1 MAKLV
6 DKGGGGVVIRDHDG
20 RFLAGSCHFFPTLTD
35 PEEAELRACEKGREL
50 VRRLKL
56 NKVILERDSASTV
69 YKLNS
74 DELDRSMHGSLIE
87 KLKREI
93 RSIGDHVVKW
103 VRRSANAVAHTLAKE
118 GSGLE
123 YSRTWFISFPDCIKG
138 MLARDL
144 LSV

>member
-1 MAKLV
+1 MVLN
-6 DKGGGGVVIRDHDG
+6 I
-20 RFLAGSCHFFPTLTD
+20 FF
-35 PEEAELRACEKGREL
+35 PEEAKLRACEKGLEL

-56 NKVILERDSASTV
+56 NKLILELDSASTV
-69 YKLNS
+69 YKLNN
-74 DELDRSMHGSLIE
+74 DELDRSMHGPLIE

-123 YSRTWFISFPDCIKG
+123 YSRTWFIVFPDCIKG